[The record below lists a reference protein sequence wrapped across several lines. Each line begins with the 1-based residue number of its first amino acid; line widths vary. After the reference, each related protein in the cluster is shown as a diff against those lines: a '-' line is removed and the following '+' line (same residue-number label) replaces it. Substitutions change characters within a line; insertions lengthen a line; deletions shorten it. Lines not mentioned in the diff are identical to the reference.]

1 MKWYVAKI
9 VYRIICGDGNHT
21 PQFDEQ
27 LRLIEAADTF
37 QAFQKARLLGH
48 REQDNFM
55 NANDKPVHWKF
66 LDVTELTEMNS
77 LSDGLEIYSQIKE
90 EPEVDMYLGY
100 IKRKAN
106 YLQQLSLE
114 HAAYLN

>member
-1 MKWYVAKI
+1 MKWYLAKI
-9 VYRIICGDGNHT
+9 VYRIICGDGDHT

-27 LRLIEAADTF
+27 LRLIEANDNF

-55 NANDKPVHWKF
+55 NVDNKPVYWKF
-66 LDVTELTEMNS
+66 LDVTELLEMNNF
-77 LSDGLEIYSQIKE
+77 SDGLEIYSEIKE
-90 EPEVDMYLGY
+90 EPQDKEYISF
-100 IKRKAN
+100 IKRKAD

-114 HAAYLN
+114 QSAYLN